1 MRFGQNK
8 DSDRYRELE
17 FKIRNMEQQ
26 LQEKEFDMNKIQNE
40 LNEKESDIKTLAE
53 TFECEYEALRLE
65 NEKNVVELQ
74 KAYKENI

>member
-26 LQEKEFDMNKIQNE
+26 LQEKEFDMNKI
-40 LNEKESDIKTLAE
+40 
-53 TFECEYEALRLE
+53 
-65 NEKNVVELQ
+65 
-74 KAYKENI
+74 